1 MKTKILSLLLV
12 MTLFF
17 VGCSEDSDNQ
27 QTSRITSEDIANE
40 SKIDASINDVDEII
54 EGQYLIQSGFI
65 SKTNSDASYYLPSCA
80 TITSVLNGTTWTST
94 IDFGTEGCE
103 LPNGNVLKGKIIF
116 SFSNDFQ
123 AQTKI
128 ISFTFENFY
137 HNSIQLNGSR
147 TLTWTRANASG
158 HPESS
163 LNTNLTLTLGN
174 GDTYTRTGVRVTEW
188 TEGYD
193 TPNVRSD
200 DVRMVTGNWTTTS
213 PNGTMSAT
221 ITGALKKPGNCH
233 YYVEGIITFTK
244 NDNEATLDFGNG
256 DCDNQAILTINGE
269 VRIIT
274 L

>member
-1 MKTKILSLLLV
+1 MKTKIL
-12 MTLFF
+12 TLIIVIGSFLI
-17 VGCSEDSDNQ
+17 GCSEDSQ
-27 QTSRITSEDIANE
+27 QSASRITSEDIANE
-40 SKIDASINDVDEII
+40 SKIDASMNDVDEII

-65 SKTNSDASYYLPSCA
+65 SRTNADASFYLPSCA

-94 IDFGTEGCE
+94 IDFGTEGCT
-103 LPNGNVLKGKIIF
+103 LSNGNIVKGKIII

-123 AQTKI
+123 AQTKV
-128 ISFTFENFY
+128 ISFTFNNFY
-137 HNSIQLNGSR
+137 HNNIQLNGNR
-147 TLTWTRANASG
+147 TLTWTRANANG
-158 HPESS
+158 HPEWS

-193 TPNVRSD
+193 TPNVRND

-221 ITGALKKPGNCH
+221 ITTALKKPGNCH
-233 YYVEGIITFTK
+233 YYVQGIISFTK
-244 NDNEATLDFGNG
+244 NNNQATLDFGNG
-256 DCDNQAILTINGE
+256 ECDNQATLTINGE